1 MRKLCVLLY
10 FWRVELLLLL
20 WRFMWVQPWTR
31 VILLFL
37 LNLAGV
43 LFLSSSGVYFAIM
56 VISG

>member
-1 MRKLCVLLY
+1 MRKLFVLLY

-31 VILLFL
+31 VIHLFL